1 MKISSKTHYG
11 VQVCCL
17 LATEEGTLSAKELE
31 KRIAVSSKYL
41 EKILKILSGIG
52 VVKAT
57 RGANG
62 GYALTREPE
71 NIYMGNIVR
80 ALEEDNLEIIGCVAK
95 NDCCCP
101 SAKLWKK
108 LFDGM
113 NEILDK
119 ITLKDVADGDLGD
132 KQTEFIK

>member
-17 LATEEGTLSAKELE
+17 LATADGTLSAKDLE

-41 EKILKILSGIG
+41 EKILKILSDAG

-62 GYALTREPE
+62 GYSLTQEPE
-71 NIYMGNIVR
+71 SVYMGNIVR
-80 ALEEDNLEIIGCVAK
+80 ALEEDNLEIIDCVAK
-95 NDCCCP
+95 TGCCCP
-101 SAKLWKK
+101 SSRLWKR
-108 LFDGM
+108 LYDGM

-119 ITLKDVADGDLGD
+119 LTLKDVVEGNVNGV
-132 KQTEFIK
+132 